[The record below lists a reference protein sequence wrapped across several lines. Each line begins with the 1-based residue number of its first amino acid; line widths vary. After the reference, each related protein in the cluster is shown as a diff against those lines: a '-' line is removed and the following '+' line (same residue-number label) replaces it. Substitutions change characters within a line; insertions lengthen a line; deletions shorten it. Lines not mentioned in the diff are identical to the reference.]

1 MKKNIIYTIT
11 GICIILAAITPVTGK
26 NTTGK
31 TNAAYVTQMKK
42 SESQYVLSAKS
53 TEKSYT
59 AYVRE
64 DESNVVYIQDR
75 KTDKVKKILVEP
87 HLASGIMSI
96 EWFDDQTIIVYSHVS
111 PYIGCASV
119 YDVSTKKLIMEKN
132 CSKYSFG
139 DTLKSFVYV
148 ESAPRNLGR
157 DKIVNYKDKM
167 VYQTKKNQSILDIVL
182 NHKSNDIA
190 MVVGQYADDSETQR
204 LQVVILEKRGDKYLK
219 VKSQKIKSSEVDSVR
234 WKGDEKVVVVQ
245 NGQRQIVD
253 VSRRIK

>member
-11 GICIILAAITPVTGK
+11 GICIILAATTLVTGK

-204 LQVVILEKRGDKYLK
+204 LQVVILEKRASTRSL
-219 VKSQKIKSSEVDSVR
+219 VR
-234 WKGDEKVVVVQ
+234 SAS
-245 NGQRQIVD
+245 RQ
-253 VSRRIK
+253 SMR

>member
-11 GICIILAAITPVTGK
+11 GICIILAATTLVTSK
-26 NTTGK
+26 NTTDK
-31 TNAAYVTQMKK
+31 ANAAYVTQMKK

-119 YDVSTKKLIMEKN
+119 YDVSTKKLIMEKY

-148 ESAPRNLGR
+148 ESAPRNLGK
-157 DKIVNYKDKM
+157 DKIINCKDKL
-167 VYQTKKNQSILDIVL
+167 VYQTKKNQCIQDIVL
-182 NHKSNDIA
+182 KPENNDIA
-190 MVVGQYADDSETQR
+190 MVVGKYADDSETQH
-204 LQVVILEKRGDKYLK
+204 LQVVILEKRGNKYTK
-219 VKSQKIKSSEVDSVR
+219 VKSQKIKSDTIDSIR
-234 WKGDEKVVVVQ
+234 WKSNKKVVVVQ

-253 VSRRIK
+253 VPRRIK

>member
-11 GICIILAAITPVTGK
+11 GICIILAATTLVTSK
-26 NTTGK
+26 NTTDK
-31 TNAAYVTQMKK
+31 ANAAYVTQMKK

-119 YDVSTKKLIMEKN
+119 YDVSTKKLIMEKY

-148 ESAPRNLGR
+148 ESAPRNLGK
-157 DKIVNYKDKM
+157 DKIINCKDKL
-167 VYQTKKNQSILDIVL
+167 VYQTKKNQCIQDIVL
-182 NHKSNDIA
+182 NPENNDIA
-190 MVVGQYADDSETQR
+190 MVVGKYADDSETQH
-204 LQVVILEKRGDKYLK
+204 LQVVILEKSGNKYTK
-219 VKSQKIKSSEVDSVR
+219 VKSQKIKSDTIDSIR
-234 WKGDEKVVVVQ
+234 WKSNKKVVVVQ

-253 VSRRIK
+253 VPRRIK